1 MQGDAASLHRLA
13 VILLDNAIKYAGTG
27 GAVTLRLAA
36 AGSQAVLT
44 VHNTGTPIPPDRLPH
59 IFERFYRADPSHT
72 GSGTGLGLAIAQSI
86 CQAHHAAIRAESGQ
100 DGMTF
105 RVEIRKSKVN
115 TMEIERKWMVQGW
128 PQGLP
133 LLETYCMDQGYISVR
148 PTVRI
153 RREALQGGRTALV
166 LCFKGAPDKTGLM
179 REEIETEITPEL
191 FEKLERLIGKPL
203 IAKERRTYALK
214 NGLKLEVNDVD
225 AGLPSHFM
233 YAEVEYPD
241 EPTARAWTPA
251 DDALTHYLSNECT
264 GQPGAS
270 MGEYWTETRK

>member
-100 DGMTF
+100 SGTDSM
-105 RVEIRKSKVN
+105 
-115 TMEIERKWMVQGW
+115 
-128 PQGLP
+128 
-133 LLETYCMDQGYISVR
+133 
-148 PTVRI
+148 VRI
-153 RREALQGGRTALV
+153 
-166 LCFKGAPDKTGLM
+166 K
-179 REEIETEITPEL
+179 ITE
-191 FEKLERLIGKPL
+191 
-203 IAKERRTYALK
+203 LK
-214 NGLKLEVNDVD
+214 H
-225 AGLPSHFM
+225 LP
-233 YAEVEYPD
+233 
-241 EPTARAWTPA
+241 
-251 DDALTHYLSNECT
+251 
-264 GQPGAS
+264 
-270 MGEYWTETRK
+270 